1 MVWISL
7 ENVLF
12 NSQTASNRNLR
23 PHSCQTQGYSG
34 SEISRDTEISSGCLL
49 MTLQPMMTNVNMGV
63 LGTYHCFKAQLSNPL
78 VRIPIFSK
86 GMKLLGLT
94 IYSQIFDW
102 DKSSQSSI
110 KKLELSSENFKPKY
124 QADQKLSAVRDI
136 FWGHLI
142 CYE

>member
-1 MVWISL
+1 MFCSTVKQQAI
-7 ENVLF
+7 
-12 NSQTASNRNLR
+12 RNLR

-49 MTLQPMMTNVNMGV
+49 MTWQPMMTNVNMGV

-78 VRIPIFSK
+78 VRIQNFSK
-86 GMKLLGLT
+86 EMKLLKHCHS
-94 IYSQIFDW
+94 SQIFDW

-110 KKLELSSENFKPKY
+110 RKLEFIFRKFQSRIPIRSK
-124 QADQKLSAVRDI
+124 VRDMA
-136 FWGHLI
+136 FFGGHPI